1 MLKVIATDGMAPAGV
16 EVFEKSKDV
25 EIDIRK
31 GVDADELLKI
41 IPEYDGIIVRS
52 ATKVTEEVIKAG
64 EKLKAIGR
72 AGVGVDN
79 VDIKT
84 ASRRGIIVMNT
95 PQANTISTAEHTL
108 AMLFALA
115 RRIPEAD
122 AFMKKGEWAKKKLKG
137 VELYGKV
144 LGVIGFGKIGRWVAK
159 VCHSVGMKIIAYD
172 PMVSDDKVREA
183 DATPVA
189 LAHLFK
195 QSDFITV
202 HTPVNNETR
211 NMINKDTIATMK
223 DGVRMVNCARGGII
237 NEDDLCDAIDSGK
250 VAGAA
255 LDVFPKE
262 PNQNERLQKYPQ
274 IILTPHIAAST
285 DEAQSKVGVE
295 VAEEMVDFLAN
306 GTISNAI
313 NATAMG
319 EEERNQLLP
328 FVELGTG
335 LGSILAQVACG
346 DIKALKIICEGT
358 LNNID
363 ITPITRAIICGVLS
377 YNVEGVN
384 QVNAELMAD
393 EQGLKVEK
401 TKTSHV
407 KGYTN
412 FIRVEATKE
421 NGEMTSIG
429 GTIFG
434 DDKLHPRI
442 VRINDFHVDV
452 IPEGYLLILAHK
464 NAPGII
470 GKVGTILGNADINI
484 CRMTCDSLTAA
495 GEINVGAFGVDKC
508 MGDEILKTIRNTD
521 GVLEAHCVKL

>member
-1 MLKVIATDGMAPAGV
+1 
-16 EVFEKSKDV
+16 
-25 EIDIRK
+25 
-31 GVDADELLKI
+31 
-41 IPEYDGIIVRS
+41 
-52 ATKVTEEVIKAG
+52 
-64 EKLKAIGR
+64 
-72 AGVGVDN
+72 
-79 VDIKT
+79 
-84 ASRRGIIVMNT
+84 MNT

-108 AMLFALA
+108 AMIFSLA

-122 AFMKKGEWAKKKLKG
+122 AYMKKGEWAKKKLKG
-137 VELYGKV
+137 VELYGKT
-144 LGVIGFGKIGRWVAK
+144 LGVIGFGKIGRWAAK
-159 VCHSVGMKIIAYD
+159 VCQTVGMKIITYD

-189 LAHLFK
+189 LAELFK

-237 NEDDLCDAIDSGK
+237 NEDDLCDAIESGK

-255 LDVFPKE
+255 LDVYPKE
-262 PNQNERLQKYPQ
+262 PNQNERLQNYPQ

-295 VAEEMVDFLAN
+295 VAEEMVDYLAN
-306 GTISNAI
+306 GAISNAI
-313 NATAMG
+313 NAAAMG
-319 EEERNQLLP
+319 EEERKQILP

-335 LGSILAQVACG
+335 LGSVLAQVACG
-346 DIKALKIICEGT
+346 DIKDLKIICEGS
-358 LNNID
+358 LNDID
-363 ITPITRAIICGVLS
+363 ITPITTAIICGVLS
-377 YNVEGVN
+377 YNVDGVN
-384 QVNAELMAD
+384 QVNADLMAED
-393 EQGLKVEK
+393 QGLKVEK
-401 TKTSHV
+401 TKTSNV

-421 NGEMTSIG
+421 NGKVTSVG

-434 DDKLHPRI
+434 DDTKHPRI
-442 VRINDFHVDV
+442 VRINNFHVDV
-452 IPEGYLLILAHK
+452 IPEGYLLILVHK

-470 GKVGTILGNADINI
+470 GKIGTILGNADINI
-484 CRMTCDSLTAA
+484 CRMTCDSLTA
-495 GEINVGAFGVDKC
+495 GEINVGAFGINKC
-508 MGDEILKTIRNTD
+508 MGEKVLDDIKSTD

>member
-1 MLKVIATDGMAPAGV
+1 MYKVIVTDGMAPAGV
-16 EVFEKSKDV
+16 EIFEKNDGIELEVK
-25 EIDIRK
+25 K

-41 IPEYDGIIVRS
+41 IPEYDGIIIRS
-52 ATKVTEEVIKAG
+52 ATKVTEQVIEAG
-64 EKLKAIGR
+64 KKLKAVGR

-79 VDIKT
+79 VDIKA
-84 ASRRGIIVMNT
+84 ASRRGIVVMNT
-95 PQANTISTAEHTL
+95 PQANTISTAEHSL
-108 AMLFALA
+108 AMIFSLA
-115 RRIPEAD
+115 RRVPEAD
-122 AFMKKGEWAKKKLKG
+122 AYMKKGEWAKKKLKG
-137 VELYGKV
+137 VELYGKN
-144 LGVIGFGKIGRWVAK
+144 LGVIGYGKIGRWVAK
-159 VCHSVGMKIIAYD
+159 VCQSVGMKVIAYD
-172 PMVSDDKVREA
+172 PMVSDEKIRETGA
-183 DATPVA
+183 APVA
-189 LAHLFK
+189 LADLFK

-223 DGVRMVNCARGGII
+223 DGVRLVNCARGGII
-237 NEDDLCDAIDSGK
+237 NEDDLCDAIESGK
-250 VAGAA
+250 IAGAA
-255 LDVFPKE
+255 LDVYPKE
-262 PNQNERLQKYPQ
+262 PNQNKRLETYPQ
-274 IILTPHIAAST
+274 IVLTPHIAAST
-285 DEAQSKVGVE
+285 GEAQSKVGVE
-295 VAEEMVDFLAN
+295 VAEEMVDYLLN
-306 GTISNAI
+306 GAISNAI

-319 EEERNQLLP
+319 EEERKQLLP

-335 LGSILAQVACG
+335 LGSILAQVARG

-358 LNNID
+358 LDNID
-363 ITPITRAIICGVLS
+363 ITPVTRAIICGVLS
-377 YNVEGVN
+377 YNVEGAN
-384 QVNAELMAD
+384 QVNAELMAE

-401 TKTSHV
+401 TKTSNV

-412 FIRVEATKE
+412 FIRVEAIKE
-421 NGEMTSIG
+421 NGEMTSVG

-434 DDKLHPRI
+434 DDRQHPRI

-452 IPEGYLLILAHK
+452 IPEGFLLILVHK

-508 MGDEILKTIRNTD
+508 MGEQVLKDIEDTD